1 MKVVGRGDSE
11 QMTIRSLAAELG
23 VAPMSLYRHVRD
35 KDDLLQE
42 VLERLLAPAWRPH
55 VSPELWQAWV
65 AEAADQLRGLLVAQ
79 PVALQVFLR
88 HPVTCPAAVA
98 RMEAMLG
105 VLHSAGL
112 DDEGAESAYA
122 AIQTYTIGFAAL
134 EASRDRWRSPGKVED
149 PLSARLA
156 GYTTPRQFALGL
168 QYLLDAA
175 ARRAR
180 GTGFAPGGDHVQ
192 MSDDK
197 AP

>member
-1 MKVVGRGDSE
+1 VIDAAMKVVGRGESE

-35 KDDLLQE
+35 KDDLLEE
-42 VLERLLAPAWRPH
+42 VLERLLAPAWQPG

-65 AEAADQLRGLLVAQ
+65 AEAADRLRGLLVAQ

-98 RMEAMLG
+98 RMEAVLG
-105 VLHSAGL
+105 VLRSAGL

-134 EASRDRWRSPGKVED
+134 EASRDRWRSPERVED

-180 GTGFAPGGDHVQ
+180 GTGFDAGRE
-192 MSDDK
+192 
-197 AP
+197 